1 MELVVETPL
10 TLETDF
16 YSTRQFRVLV
26 SNCRLRALAGGRK
39 FGPLCGQLSKI
50 TGSAFRHH
58 FRECGFG
65 RREKHTLGIIAA
77 AKFNEL
83 LDVVDLLGHRECRLW
98 RRRLVG
104 RRRGIVRGSRNSDN
118 SQLSGRAECGLKV
131 GGWWTVL
138 GS

>member
-1 MELVVETPL
+1 MENRT
-10 TLETDF
+10 F
-16 YSTRQFRVLV
+16 M
-26 SNCRLRALAGGRK
+26 RAAI
-39 FGPLCGQLSKI
+39 KI
-50 TGSAFRHH
+50 TGSAFRDH
-58 FRECGFG
+58 FEIDFCAGA
-65 RREKHTLGIIAA
+65 RRIFRTLGIIAA
-77 AKFNEL
+77 AKLNEL

-104 RRRGIVRGSRNSDN
+104 RRRGIVRGSQNSDN